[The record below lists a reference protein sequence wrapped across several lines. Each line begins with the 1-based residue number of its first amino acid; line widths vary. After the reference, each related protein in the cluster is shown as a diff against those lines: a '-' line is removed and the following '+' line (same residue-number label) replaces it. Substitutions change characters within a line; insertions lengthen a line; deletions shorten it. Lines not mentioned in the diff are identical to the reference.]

1 MSCRSF
7 QQGFRCGG
15 RSFSSCSAVLP
26 RVVTHYAV
34 SQGPCRTGGSGSFR
48 ALGCL
53 GSRSLCNVGLGRPR
67 VASRCGLPGFGYRAG
82 TTCGSS
88 ACIAP
93 VTINESL
100 LVPLELEVD
109 PTVQRV
115 KRDEKEQIKCLNNR
129 FASFINKVR
138 FLEQKNK
145 LLETKWNFMQQQ
157 RCCSSNIEPLFEGYI
172 STLRRQLDLLTGDR
186 DQLESE
192 FRCLQDAL
200 EGYKKKYEEELSLR
214 PSAENEFVAL
224 KKDVDT
230 AFLINSDLEINVE
243 ALIHELDFLKTLY
256 TEETNLLQSQISETS
271 VTVKM
276 DNSRELDTDG
286 IIAQIKAQYD
296 EIANRS
302 KAEAE
307 AWYQSRYEELQLT
320 AGNHCDNL
328 RDRKNEILEI
338 NKLIQ
343 RLQQDIEN
351 VKAQR
356 CKLEAAVTQA
366 EQQGEAA
373 LNDAKCKLA
382 GLEEALQK
390 AKQDMACLLKEYQEV
405 MNSKLGLD
413 IEIATYRRLL
423 EGEEQRLCEGVGPV
437 NISVSSSKGA
447 ILYEPCVVSTPVYCP
462 GSTTVLKSGGGC
474 GIGGTGEI
482 YIPCLLTTWS
492 PAYALEKARGAP
504 YIMSVLTSRPGLC
517 LHSLD
522 YVYHVYLRSRTES
535 GLGLTGKLGSSLAR
549 EGHPRGASPS
559 PQPQDLELRLGGSKS
574 TLRGALIRSMLLH

>member
-1 MSCRSF
+1 MSCRNF
-7 QQGFRCGG
+7 QLSSRCGS
-15 RSFSSCSAVLP
+15 RSFSSCSAIVP
-26 RVVTHYAV
+26 RMVTHYEV
-34 SQGPCRTGGSGSFR
+34 SKGPCRPGGAGGLR

-67 VASRCGLPGFGYRAG
+67 VASRCGMQGFGYRAG
-82 TTCGSS
+82 AACGPPM
-88 ACIAP
+88 CITP
-93 VTINESL
+93 VTVNESL
-100 LVPLELEVD
+100 LVPLELEID

-157 RCCSSNIEPLFEGYI
+157 RSCQSNMEPLFEGYI
-172 STLRRQLDLLTGDR
+172 CALRRQLDCVSGDHGR
-186 DQLESE
+186 LETELCS
-192 FRCLQDAL
+192 LQDAL

-214 PSAENEFVAL
+214 PCAENEFVTL

-230 AFLINSDLEINVE
+230 AFLVKADLETNLE
-243 ALIHELDFLKTLY
+243 ALEHEIEFLKALF
-256 TEETNLLQSQISETS
+256 EEEISLLQSQISETS
-271 VTVKM
+271 VIVKM
-276 DNSRELDTDG
+276 DNSRDLDVDG
-286 IIAQIKAQYD
+286 IIAEIKAQYD
-296 EIANRS
+296 DIASRS

-307 AWYQSRYEELQLT
+307 AWYQCRYEELRQT

-328 RDRKNEILEI
+328 RNRKNEILEM

-343 RLQQDIEN
+343 RLQQDIVT
-351 VKAQR
+351 VKGQR
-356 CKLEAAVTQA
+356 CKLEGAIAQA

-373 LNDAKCKLA
+373 LSDAKCKLA

-423 EGEEQRLCEGVGPV
+423 EGEEHRLCEGVGPV

-447 ILYEPCVVSTPVYCP
+447 VLYEPCVVGTPMLRTEYST
-462 GSTTVLKSGGGC
+462 GTMGVLRSNGGC
-474 GIGGTGEI
+474 SVVGTGEL
-482 YIPCLLTTWS
+482 YIPCDPQGIMGCGSGRNSST
-492 PAYALEKARGAP
+492 KMGAGTP
-504 YIMSVLTSRPGLC
+504 GMSNGVMSILPWEFGVQ
-517 LHSLD
+517 
-522 YVYHVYLRSRTES
+522 YRSRGGGSSEVEG
-535 GLGLTGKLGSSLAR
+535 GLGQRANTKNKYEETGLGQANQAPESHR
-549 EGHPRGASPS
+549 HITYQG
-559 PQPQDLELRLGGSKS
+559 D
-574 TLRGALIRSMLLH
+574 I

>member
-7 QQGFRCGG
+7 QLGSRCGG

-26 RVVTHYAV
+26 RMVTHYAV
-34 SQGPCRTGGSGSFR
+34 SKGPCRSGGGGALR
-48 ALGCL
+48 AMGCL
-53 GSRSLCNVGLGRPR
+53 GSRSLCNVGFGRPR
-67 VASRCGLPGFGYRAG
+67 VASRCGLPGFGYRVGAP
-82 TTCGSS
+82 CGSS
-88 ACIAP
+88 PCIAP

-100 LVPLELEVD
+100 LVPLELEID
-109 PTVQRV
+109 PAVQRV

-157 RCCSSNIEPLFEGYI
+157 RCCQSNIEPIFQAYI
-172 STLRRQLDLLTGDR
+172 SALRRQLDCVAGDR
-186 DQLESE
+186 ARLESE
-192 FRCLQDAL
+192 LCSLQDVL
-200 EGYKKKYEEELSLR
+200 ESYKKKYEEELSLR
-214 PSAENEFVAL
+214 PCAENEFVAL

-230 AFLINSDLEINVE
+230 AFLMKADLETNAE
-243 ALIHELDFLKTLY
+243 ALVQEINFLKGLY
-256 TEETNLLQSQISETS
+256 EEEICLLQSQISETS
-271 VTVKM
+271 VIVKM
-276 DNSRELDTDG
+276 DNSRELDVDG
-286 IIAQIKAQYD
+286 IIAEIKAQYD
-296 EIANRS
+296 DIASRS

-307 AWYQSRYEELQLT
+307 AWYQSRYEELRLT

-328 RDRKNEILEI
+328 RNRKNEILEM

-343 RLQQDIEN
+343 RLQQEIEN

-373 LNDAKCKLA
+373 LSDAKCKLV

-423 EGEEQRLCEGVGPV
+423 EGEEHRLCEGIGPV

-447 ILYEPCVVSTPVYCP
+447 VLYEPCVVSTPVLRTEYCP
-462 GSTTVLKSGGGC
+462 GGTSVLKTNGACSVV
-474 GIGGTGEI
+474 GTGEV
-482 YIPCLLTTWS
+482 YVPCEPQGLLSCVSTRNS
-492 PAYALEKARGAP
+492 C
-504 YIMSVLTSRPGLC
+504 M
-517 LHSLD
+517 
-522 YVYHVYLRSRTES
+522 
-535 GLGLTGKLGSSLAR
+535 KLGAGSSSS
-549 EGHPRGASPS
+549 H
-559 PQPQDLELRLGGSKS
+559 KC
-574 TLRGALIRSMLLH
+574 

>member
-7 QQGFRCGG
+7 QAGSRYGTQN
-15 RSFSSCSAVLP
+15 FSSCSAIMP
-26 RVVTHYAV
+26 RMVTHYEV
-34 SQGPCRTGGSGSFR
+34 SKGPCRSGAGGGLR

-53 GSRSLCNVGLGRPR
+53 GSRSLCNVGFGRPR
-67 VASRCGLPGFGYRAG
+67 VASRCSLPGFGYRAG
-82 TTCGSS
+82 ATCGSS
-88 ACIAP
+88 ACITP

-100 LVPLELEVD
+100 LVPLELEID

-157 RCCSSNIEPLFEGYI
+157 RCCQSNLEPLFEGYI
-172 STLRRQLDLLTGDR
+172 CALRRQLDCVSGDHTR
-186 DQLESE
+186 LESE
-192 FRCLQDAL
+192 LCSLQEAL

-214 PSAENEFVAL
+214 PGAENEFVAL

-230 AFLINSDLEINVE
+230 AFLVKADLETNVE
-243 ALIHELDFLKTLY
+243 ALEQEINFMKGLF
-256 TEETNLLQSQISETS
+256 EEEILLLQSQISETS
-271 VTVKM
+271 VIVKM
-276 DNSRELDTDG
+276 DNSRDLDVDG
-286 IIAQIKAQYD
+286 IVAEIKAQYD
-296 EIANRS
+296 DIASRS

-307 AWYQSRYEELQLT
+307 AWYQCRYEELRQT

-328 RDRKNEILEI
+328 RNRKNEILEM

-343 RLQQDIEN
+343 RLQQDIET

-356 CKLEAAVTQA
+356 CKLEGAIAEA

-373 LNDAKCKLA
+373 LSDAKCKLS

-390 AKQDMACLLKEYQEV
+390 AKQDMARLLKEYQEV
-405 MNSKLGLD
+405 MNFKLGLD

-423 EGEEQRLCEGVGPV
+423 EGEEHRLCEGIGPV

-447 ILYEPCVVSTPVYCP
+447 VLYEPCVVGTPMLRTEYCP
-462 GSTTVLKSGGGC
+462 GSTGVLRSSGGC
-474 GIGGTGEI
+474 SVVGTGEL
-482 YIPCLLTTWS
+482 YIPCEAQGLLGCGS
-492 PAYALEKARGAP
+492 G
-504 YIMSVLTSRPGLC
+504 
-517 LHSLD
+517 
-522 YVYHVYLRSRTES
+522 RSS
-535 GLGLTGKLGSSLAR
+535 NMKLATGGSSCT
-549 EGHPRGASPS
+549 H
-559 PQPQDLELRLGGSKS
+559 
-574 TLRGALIRSMLLH
+574 

>member
-1 MSCRSF
+1 MSSHSF
-7 QQGFRCGG
+7 QQGPRCGG

-26 RVVTHYAV
+26 RTVTYSAV
-34 SQGPCRTGGSGSFR
+34 SKGSCRAGGGGGLR

-53 GSRSLCNVGLGRPR
+53 GSRSLCNVGYGRPR
-67 VASRCGLPGFGYRAG
+67 VASRCGLAGFGYRVGAA
-82 TTCGSS
+82 CGPSP
-88 ACIAP
+88 CITP

-100 LVPLELEVD
+100 LVPLDLEID

-115 KRDEKEQIKCLNNR
+115 KRDEKEQIKSLNNR
-129 FASFINKVR
+129 FVSFINKVR

-157 RCCSSNIEPLFEGYI
+157 RCCQSNMEPIFETYI
-172 STLRRQLDLLTGDR
+172 CALRRQLECVAGDR
-186 DQLESE
+186 AKLEAELCS
-192 FRCLQDAL
+192 LQNAL

-230 AFLINSDLEINVE
+230 AFLMKADLETNVE
-243 ALIHELDFLKTLY
+243 ALVQEIDFLKGLY
-256 TEETNLLQSQISETS
+256 EEEICLLQSQISETS
-271 VTVKM
+271 VIVKM
-276 DNSRELDTDG
+276 DNSRELDVDG
-286 IIAQIKAQYD
+286 IIAEIKAQYD
-296 EIANRS
+296 EIASRS

-307 AWYQSRYEELQLT
+307 AWYQCRYEELRMT
-320 AGNHCDNL
+320 AGNHCDSL
-328 RDRKNEILEI
+328 RNRKNEILEM

-356 CKLEAAVTQA
+356 CKLEAAVAEA

-373 LNDAKCKLA
+373 LSDAKCKLA

-423 EGEEQRLCEGVGPV
+423 EGEEHRLCEGIGPV

-447 ILYEPCVVSTPVYCP
+447 VLYEPCMVNTPVLRTEYCP
-462 GSTTVLKSGGGC
+462 GTSSVLKSAGGC
-474 GIGGTGEI
+474 SVVGTGEL
-482 YIPCLLTTWS
+482 YIPWE
-492 PAYALEKARGAP
+492 PQ
-504 YIMSVLTSRPGLC
+504 GLVSC
-517 LHSLD
+517 GSG
-522 YVYHVYLRSRTES
+522 RSS
-535 GLGLTGKLGSSLAR
+535 SMKLGA
-549 EGHPRGASPS
+549 
-559 PQPQDLELRLGGSKS
+559 GGSSSCHKC
-574 TLRGALIRSMLLH
+574 

>member
-1 MSCRSF
+1 MSYHSF
-7 QQGFRCGG
+7 QPGSRCGG
-15 RSFSSCSAVLP
+15 QSFSSYSAVMP
-26 RVVTHYAV
+26 RMVTHYAV
-34 SQGPCRTGGSGSFR
+34 SKGPCRPGGGGGLR

-53 GSRSLCNVGLGRPR
+53 GSRSLCNVGFGRPR
-67 VASRCGLPGFGYRAG
+67 VASRCGGTLPGFGYRLGA
-82 TTCGSS
+82 TCGPS
-88 ACIAP
+88 ACITP

-100 LVPLELEVD
+100 LVPLALDID

-138 FLEQKNK
+138 YLEQKNK

-157 RCCSSNIEPLFEGYI
+157 RCCQTNIEPIFEGYI
-172 STLRRQLDLLTGDR
+172 SALRRQLDCVSGDR
-186 DQLESE
+186 VRLESE
-192 FRCLQDAL
+192 LCSLQDAL

-214 PSAENEFVAL
+214 PCVENEFVAL

-230 AFLINSDLEINVE
+230 AFLMKADLETNAE
-243 ALIHELDFLKTLY
+243 ALVQEIDFLKGLY
-256 TEETNLLQSQISETS
+256 EEEICLLQSQISETS
-271 VTVKM
+271 VIVKM
-276 DNSRELDTDG
+276 DNSRELDVDG
-286 IIAQIKAQYD
+286 IVAEIKAQYD
-296 EIANRS
+296 DIASRS

-307 AWYQSRYEELQLT
+307 AWYQCRYEELRVT

-328 RDRKNEILEI
+328 RNRKNEILEM

-343 RLQQDIEN
+343 RLQQEIEN

-356 CKLEAAVTQA
+356 CKLEGAITEA

-423 EGEEQRLCEGVGPV
+423 EGEEHRLCEGIGPV

-447 ILYEPCVVSTPVYCP
+447 ILYEPCGVSTPVL
-462 GSTTVLKSGGGC
+462 STGVLRSSGGC
-474 GIGGTGEI
+474 SIVGTGEL
-482 YIPCLLTTWS
+482 YVPCEPQGLLS
-492 PAYALEKARGAP
+492 CG
-504 YIMSVLTSRPGLC
+504 
-517 LHSLD
+517 
-522 YVYHVYLRSRTES
+522 S
-535 GLGLTGKLGSSLAR
+535 GRNSSTKLGA
-549 EGHPRGASPS
+549 
-559 PQPQDLELRLGGSKS
+559 GGSSSSHKC
-574 TLRGALIRSMLLH
+574 

>member
-1 MSCRSF
+1 MSCRSL
-7 QQGFRCGG
+7 QQGSRCGS

-26 RVVTHYAV
+26 RMVTHYAV
-34 SQGPCRTGGSGSFR
+34 SQGPCRPGGGGGLR

-53 GSRSLCNVGLGRPR
+53 GSRSLCNVGFGRPR
-67 VASRCGLPGFGYRAG
+67 VASRCGLPGFGYRTGAA
-82 TTCGSS
+82 CGPS

-100 LVPLELEVD
+100 LVPLALEID
-109 PTVQRV
+109 PAVQRV
-115 KRDEKEQIKCLNNR
+115 KRDEKEQIKCLNSR

-157 RCCSSNIEPLFEGYI
+157 RCCQSNIEPIFENYI
-172 STLRRQLDLLTGDR
+172 SALRRQLDFVAGDR
-186 DQLESE
+186 ARLESE
-192 FRCLQDAL
+192 LGSLQDAL
-200 EGYKKKYEEELSLR
+200 ESYKKKYEEELSLR
-214 PSAENEFVAL
+214 PCAENEFVAL
-224 KKDVDT
+224 KK
-230 AFLINSDLEINVE
+230 EI
-243 ALIHELDFLKTLY
+243 Y
-256 TEETNLLQSQISETS
+256 LLQSQISETS

-276 DNSRELDTDG
+276 DNSRELDVDG
-286 IIAQIKAQYD
+286 IVAEIKAQYD
-296 EIANRS
+296 DIASRS

-307 AWYQSRYEELQLT
+307 AWYQSRYEELRLT
-320 AGNHCDNL
+320 AGTHCDNL
-328 RDRKNEILEI
+328 RNRKNEILEM

-343 RLQQDIEN
+343 RLQQETET

-373 LNDAKCKLA
+373 LSDAKCKLA

-423 EGEEQRLCEGVGPV
+423 EGEEHRLCEGIGPV

-447 ILYEPCVVSTPVYCP
+447 VLYEPCMVNTPVLRTEYCP
-462 GSTTVLKSGGGC
+462 GGTSVLKSSGGC
-474 GIGGTGEI
+474 SVVGTGEL
-482 YIPCLLTTWS
+482 YIPCESQGLLGCVS
-492 PAYALEKARGAP
+492 G
-504 YIMSVLTSRPGLC
+504 
-517 LHSLD
+517 
-522 YVYHVYLRSRTES
+522 RSS
-535 GLGLTGKLGSSLAR
+535 GMKLGAGCGSSR
-549 EGHPRGASPS
+549 H
-559 PQPQDLELRLGGSKS
+559 KC
-574 TLRGALIRSMLLH
+574 

>member
-7 QQGFRCGG
+7 QPSSRCGN
-15 RSFSSCSAVLP
+15 RSFSSYSAVMP
-26 RVVTHYAV
+26 RMVTHYAV
-34 SQGPCRTGGSGSFR
+34 SKGPCRPAGSGGLR

-53 GSRSLCNVGLGRPR
+53 GSRSLCNVGFGRPR
-67 VASRCGLPGFGYRAG
+67 VASRCGLPSFGYRVGA
-82 TTCGSS
+82 TCGPS
-88 ACIAP
+88 ACITP
-93 VTINESL
+93 VSINESL
-100 LVPLELEVD
+100 LVPLELEID

-157 RCCSSNIEPLFEGYI
+157 RCCQSNMEPIFESYI
-172 STLRRQLDLLTGDR
+172 CTLRRQLDCVSGEHVR
-186 DQLESE
+186 LESE
-192 FRCLQDAL
+192 LCSLQNVL

-214 PSAENEFVAL
+214 PCVENDFVAL
-224 KKDVDT
+224 KKEVDT
-230 AFLINSDLEINVE
+230 AFLMKADLETNAE
-243 ALIHELDFLKTLY
+243 ALVQEIDFLKGLY
-256 TEETNLLQSQISETS
+256 EEEICLLQSQISETS
-271 VTVKM
+271 VIVKM
-276 DNSRELDTDG
+276 DNSRELDVDS
-286 IIAQIKAQYD
+286 IIAEIKAQYD
-296 EIANRS
+296 DIASRS

-307 AWYQSRYEELQLT
+307 AWYQCRYEELRLT

-328 RDRKNEILEI
+328 RNRKNEILEM

-343 RLQQDIEN
+343 RLQQEIET

-356 CKLEAAVTQA
+356 CKLEGTIAEA

-423 EGEEQRLCEGVGPV
+423 EGEEHRLCEGIGPV

-447 ILYEPCVVSTPVYCP
+447 VLYEPCGVSTPVLRTEYCP
-462 GSTTVLKSGGGC
+462 GATSVLRSSGGC
-474 GIGGTGEI
+474 SVVGTGEL
-482 YIPCLLTTWS
+482 YIPCEPQGLLGCGGG
-492 PAYALEKARGAP
+492 RG
-504 YIMSVLTSRPGLC
+504 SST
-517 LHSLD
+517 
-522 YVYHVYLRSRTES
+522 
-535 GLGLTGKLGSSLAR
+535 KLGAGS
-549 EGHPRGASPS
+549 SPS
-559 PQPQDLELRLGGSKS
+559 SHKC
-574 TLRGALIRSMLLH
+574 